1 MIVQLYNTIF
11 AIVFVLSPFT
21 LLLSIIFTVI
31 ALRKR
36 QQDIVKKSSA
46 TIITSLLVVLY
57 NIFGLSAVHE
67 NELEIIYGCT
77 ESPCPA
83 VYQLGTSYVY
93 LIDII
98 MILLGIVSIVLTVIV
113 IIKRIKI
120 KNDTIKQLDHEDINN
135 KGTITLK
142 LYGLLALFLGIF
154 GLHDFATRQWMR
166 GLGHLALTVCT
177 IVLFT
182 IGPASSPLPPL
193 LLALNMI
200 IAIVEL
206 IIYRKAIKR
215 TNPPIYWHK
224 SFWITSVVANVLLV
238 IVIVLAI
245 IFVWPFANQTSNPV
259 EWLMPV
265 IVTYIGFV
273 PTIAAFM
280 FTKSTFSHYAKL
292 PNGSKKQF
300 SIKLNLILT
309 SCLAVV
315 CVLFIVGVILVAI
328 PPLLFR
334 N

>member
-1 MIVQLYNTIF
+1 MIEQLYNTIF

-21 LLLSIIFTVI
+21 LLLSIIFTII

-83 VYQLGTSYVY
+83 VYQLGTSYAY

-135 KGTITLK
+135 IGTITLK

-166 GLGHLALTVCT
+166 GLGHLALTVCA

-215 TNPPIYWHK
+215 TNPPI
-224 SFWITSVVANVLLV
+224 N
-238 IVIVLAI
+238 
-245 IFVWPFANQTSNPV
+245 
-259 EWLMPV
+259 
-265 IVTYIGFV
+265 
-273 PTIAAFM
+273 
-280 FTKSTFSHYAKL
+280 
-292 PNGSKKQF
+292 
-300 SIKLNLILT
+300 
-309 SCLAVV
+309 
-315 CVLFIVGVILVAI
+315 
-328 PPLLFR
+328 
-334 N
+334 